1 MRSGRTTVLS
11 MSRQDKPPASP
22 FRKGER
28 GGLALL
34 LAALLA
40 VFAAAPARAELT
52 ARANHDHI
60 TVDFF
65 YHGST
70 VGVRGIADPDADLIV
85 KIASADGHEAL
96 NEKGKKAGVLWMN
109 VGTLKFEHTP
119 KLYEVHSTRP
129 VRELLPEAEADR
141 YVLGYPALAR
151 HVAIEPLESEQEKAK
166 WFGEFVKFKEAA
178 NLYATSA
185 GKITFSERNG
195 RREYYISTPWPFQA
209 PPGDYLATVYAVKNG
224 QVVETAESRVLV
236 EQVGGVK
243 YLATMAKSQGALY
256 GLLSILAALGA
267 GFGVG
272 LVFRKGGGAH

>member
-1 MRSGRTTVLS
+1 MD
-11 MSRQDKPPASP
+11 SRNAL
-22 FRKGER
+22 F
-28 GGLALL
+28 GLVAGAAVGL
-34 LAALLA
+34 LAAG
-40 VFAAAPARAELT
+40 PARAELT

-119 KLYEVHSTRP
+119 KLYEIHSTRP

-166 WFGEFVKFKEAA
+166 WFGEFVKFKEAS
-178 NLYATSA
+178 NLYATSE
-185 GKITFSERNG
+185 GKIAFSEKNG
-195 RREYYISTPWPFQA
+195 RHEYYINTPWPYQA
-209 PPGDYLATVYAVKNG
+209 PPGDYLATVYAVKDG
-224 QVVETAESRVLV
+224 RVVETAESKILV
-236 EQVGGVK
+236 EQVGTVK
-243 YLATMAKSQGALY
+243 SLATMARNHGALY
-256 GLLSILAALGA
+256 GLLSILSALGA